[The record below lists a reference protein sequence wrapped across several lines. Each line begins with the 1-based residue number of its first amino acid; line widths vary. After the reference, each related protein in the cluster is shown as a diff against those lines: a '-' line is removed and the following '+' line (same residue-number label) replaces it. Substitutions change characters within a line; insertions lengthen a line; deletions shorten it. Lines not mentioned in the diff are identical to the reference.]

1 MTKGPLQGVRIT
13 EFTSAWAGPYA
24 TCLLALLG
32 AEVIKVESRKRIDHS
47 RFIAFT
53 MGKVFNSPDESS
65 VFDNLNLNKQSV
77 SLNLSKPE
85 AIEIAGRLAAES
97 DIVVENMRPGVMPR
111 LGLGYEALVEI
122 KPDLIYLSSSSCGQI
137 GPDREFIGYAP
148 NFASIGGLSHDTGY
162 PDWPPSNLM
171 GFIDLKSATTAAYAM
186 LMAMIHRQKSGEGQ
200 YIDLASQ
207 ETVAILNSDMLLDY
221 IMNGRNNMRKGNQD
235 EIMSPHN
242 CFPCKGED
250 RWISIA
256 VTSDAEWRSLCEAM
270 AKPELADDNRF
281 SDPYNRW
288 VNQEALDEIIGS
300 WTSERDD
307 YGVMALLQEA
317 GVAAAPSLNSE
328 GLFADPHLAEREVF
342 SSVEHPVIGENWVV
356 SPPWRLSETPAEI
369 TRHSPL
375 LGEHNDEVLNGLL
388 GIPRD
393 EIERLESIEVVY

>member
-1 MTKGPLQGVRIT
+1 MTKGPLQGIRIT

-24 TCLLALLG
+24 TCLLAFLG
-32 AEVIKVESRKRIDHS
+32 AEVVKVESRRRIDHS
-47 RFIAFT
+47 RYIVFS
-53 MGKVFNSPDESS
+53 MGKVFTSPNESS
-65 VFDNLNLNKQSV
+65 VFDSLNLNKKSV
-77 SLNLSKPE
+77 CLNLSKPE
-85 AIEIAGRLAAES
+85 AIEVAKKLAAKS
-97 DIVVENMRPGVMPR
+97 DIVIENMRPGVMPR
-111 LGLGYEALVEI
+111 LGLGYDVLSDI
-122 KPDLIYLSSSSCGQI
+122 KQDLIYLSSSSCGQI

-186 LMAMIHRQKSGEGQ
+186 LMALIHHQKTGEGQ

-221 IMNGRNNMRKGNQD
+221 IMNGRENIRKGNKD

-256 VTSDAEWRSLCEAM
+256 VSSDEEWQSMCTAM
-270 AKPELADDNRF
+270 EKPELAADERF
-281 SDPYNRW
+281 SDMYNRW
-288 VNQEALDEIIGS
+288 VHQEALDEIIGG

-307 YGVMALLQEA
+307 YEVMKRLQGV
-317 GVAAAPSLNSE
+317 GVSAAPSLSSE
-328 GLFADPHLAEREVF
+328 RLFADPHLAEREAF
-342 SSVEHPVIGENWVV
+342 HCVEHPVIGKNWVV
-356 SPPWRLSETPAEI
+356 APPWRLSETPAEI
-369 TRHSPL
+369 NRHSPL

-388 GIPRD
+388 GISRE
-393 EIERLESIEVVY
+393 EIERLQAKEVVY